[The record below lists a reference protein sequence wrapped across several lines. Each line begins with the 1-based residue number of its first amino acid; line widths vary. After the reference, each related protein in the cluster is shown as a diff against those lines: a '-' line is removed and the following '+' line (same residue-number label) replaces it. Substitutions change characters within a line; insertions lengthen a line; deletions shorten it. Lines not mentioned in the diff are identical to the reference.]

1 MPKKSFAL
9 EAGGPTRVTI
19 EWSGIWKNTRVAVDG
34 QELGVIATQKELEA
48 GRQFPLPTGGVLGV
62 QLGRQFAAV
71 ELRVTRDGVSLPGSA
86 ADPAERVKQAAYVLY
101 FIAGFNILLGLAT
114 ELAGLGFLRG
124 IGLGWA
130 SVGEGAI
137 YGALGWRAA
146 KRSQVA
152 LILGIALFALDTLM
166 IVAGAVQSAHSPPV
180 GGLVARLFFFLPL
193 VKGLQGLR
201 ELRAAEARDLKRAAM
216 PVG

>member
-9 EAGGPTRVTI
+9 EAGGPTRVTV
-19 EWSGIWKNTRVAVDG
+19 EWSGSWKNTRVAVDG

-86 ADPAERVKQAAYVLY
+86 ADPAERVKQAAYVL
-101 FIAGFNILLGLAT
+101 LT
-114 ELAGLGFLRG
+114 SSPVSTSCSDWPRSSRG
-124 IGLGWA
+124 SVFPRHRARIWA

-137 YGALGWRAA
+137 YG
-146 KRSQVA
+146 RS
-152 LILGIALFALDTLM
+152 
-166 IVAGAVQSAHSPPV
+166 AG
-180 GGLVARLFFFLPL
+180 
-193 VKGLQGLR
+193 
-201 ELRAAEARDLKRAAM
+201 ELRAVAGRAHPGHRALRARAST
-216 PVG
+216 